1 MTFIHCAFERICNR
15 IYPNNLMT
23 PGTRIPVMQNRTNA
37 AVTNKKDIATGK
49 KSDVTQRLVEE
60 ISSLVI

>member
-1 MTFIHCAFERICNR
+1 
-15 IYPNNLMT
+15 MT